1 MSVRWVG
8 YTTRYRSGGA
18 LLQQAA
24 RTLAAELREAHP
36 GDEVRCEAVE
46 TKRAFVDAMGR
57 VGAGQLVDLH
67 FVGHSGMYGPMFGT
81 TALPEQFSPHEW
93 TELSLN
99 FAAGAR
105 ASFHACRTGRWFST
119 FFANCFGVACG
130 GNFLYTTFSR
140 RPDRFVPV
148 RSARGPV
155 YVIAQ
160 PGRTSHGWWG
170 ALGKRAGWL
179 RPEPMRYVQATSG
192 RGREVARRHS
202 YDPVADAYDRA
213 FADIRVRVPEW
224 AWLQARVPA
233 GASLLDVGCGTGA
246 LLRALAPRLARGV
259 GVDASEAM
267 LAHARRRGPSSLSF
281 VGSDGPRLPFPD
293 DHFDVVTSLLS
304 WRYLDWD
311 PMLREVQ
318 RVLRPGGR
326 LLVVD
331 MVTRPAALGDLPAIA
346 RGRWRIRDAARRYPS
361 FHEDVRA
368 LVSLEE
374 WSGMLAHHPIRAEH
388 ELRWFFE
395 SRFPGTRCETLDVGW
410 TDRVL
415 AFDSGPVSSRWLP
428 PQSFP

>member
-246 LLRALAPRLARGV
+246 LLRREPREIKDSARPPASWQMGADEASLDAGSLMAQLRGMNDRRAALVRLLRHALMAAAQGSGTRFARADTEREAFARLPSGWRHHDALAAILRQA
-259 GVDASEAM
+259 E
-267 LAHARRRGPSSLSF
+267 LAHYG
-281 VGSDGPRLPFPD
+281 G
-293 DHFDVVTSLLS
+293 
-304 WRYLDWD
+304 
-311 PMLREVQ
+311 REVSDEAFARMLECGQ
-318 RVLRPGGR
+318 AVLAAGRGGR
-326 LLVVD
+326 H
-331 MVTRPAALGDLPAIA
+331 G
-346 RGRWRIRDAARRYPS
+346 
-361 FHEDVRA
+361 
-368 LVSLEE
+368 
-374 WSGMLAHHPIRAEH
+374 
-388 ELRWFFE
+388 
-395 SRFPGTRCETLDVGW
+395 
-410 TDRVL
+410 
-415 AFDSGPVSSRWLP
+415 
-428 PQSFP
+428 